1 MPAISRDLVLGLLL
15 AAYSLFMAFV
25 GIPFGIDSPEEVP
38 NPALSPRL
46 WPDIIIAITA
56 FLAALMILRAI
67 VGRKN
72 ADGPEPAGSPLP
84 PVEEGGAV
92 DPTMEWQGRT
102 GTMLTLVGVVFLLLT
117 YPVLNVFGLLIGSV
131 ILMAAFSLL
140 YRERQWSALVGCAI
154 GIPLVCYLF
163 FEKVANIPIPMGLM
177 SFLEG

>member
-56 FLAALMILRAI
+56 FLAVLMILRAI
-67 VGRKN
+67 FGRKN
-72 ADGPEPAGSPLP
+72 AEGPEPAGSPLP

-102 GTMLTLVGVVFLLLT
+102 GTMLTLVGIAFLLLT
-117 YPVLNVFGLLIGSV
+117 YPVLNIFGLLIGSV

-140 YRERQWSALVGCAI
+140 YRERQWGALIGCAI

>member
-1 MPAISRDLVLGLLL
+1 MPAFSRDLVLGLLL
-15 AAYSLFMAFV
+15 AGYSLFMALV

-56 FLAALMILRAI
+56 FLAALLILRA
-67 VGRKN
+67 VLGKKR

-84 PVEEGGAV
+84 PPEEGGAV
-92 DPTMEWQGRT
+92 DATMEWQGRT
-102 GTMLTLVGVVFLLLT
+102 GTILTLIGAVFLLLT
-117 YPVLNVFGLLIGSV
+117 YPVLNLFGLLVGSV
-131 ILMAAFSLL
+131 ILMVAFSVL
-140 YRERQWSALVGCAI
+140 YRERQWLALIGCAI

-177 SFLEG
+177 TFLEG